1 MLELVSKYPDLWQ
14 TCGKQITKVLYPAYP
29 KFTQILEDETHI
41 PIPPSSTFNPGCT
54 EGISPLL
61 RLEPAQ
67 LPGLGEVILEHT
79 VIPMTQLPTMDVQW
93 DLYNG
98 FAEPIICLWGCP

>member
-1 MLELVSKYPDLWQ
+1 M
-14 TCGKQITKVLYPAYP
+14 
-29 KFTQILEDETHI
+29 
-41 PIPPSSTFNPGCT
+41 
-54 EGISPLL
+54 
-61 RLEPAQ
+61 PAQ